1 MMDTTRLEISRLF
14 HRFGFGPK
22 PGEFALAL
30 KQGVDATRT
39 QLLQLVPPAHDV
51 GVSAVVDPVL
61 ADLGNFPQS
70 GTPARATF
78 DMAMKAQRQ
87 MLTLWWLDRMALV
100 ENALTER
107 MTWFWHGHW
116 ATSIGKVEYSL
127 PMYLQNQTLRTNA
140 LGDFGTQSRAMIM
153 DGALQY
159 WLDGGANTV
168 AAPNENLARE
178 FMELF
183 TLGVDHYLQI
193 DVQSVASGLT
203 GYKVNRSNGNVTFIA
218 KNHDSSTFN
227 ILGSPATY
235 NATQI
240 SDLVVARDDC
250 TQFIADRIWFRFISS
265 DVPRPSSNAINTAFI
280 GRNILKT
287 VRAVATSD
295 AMSDPQYSL
304 VKSPVEWFIGLCRAL
319 EITPSKLTKPA
330 QAIDFL
336 NRLGQVPFSPPNVG
350 GWPAGQAWLT
360 AASAQYRLQLAQY
373 LLAHADVS
381 AIKAVPTSSRVRAVG
396 DLLGVSSWS
405 YRTERA
411 LHDVATDPTRI
422 LLLAASSPEY
432 IVSA

>member
-1 MMDTTRLEISRLF
+1 MDTARLEISRLF

-30 KQGVDATRT
+30 KQGLDATRA
-39 QLLQLVPPAHDV
+39 QLLLLVPPAHDV
-51 GVSAVVDPVL
+51 GVSEVMDPVL

-70 GTPARATF
+70 GTSARVTF
-78 DMAMKAQRQ
+78 DTGMRAQRQ

-116 ATSIGKVEYSL
+116 ATSIGKVDYSL
-127 PMYLQNQTLRTNA
+127 PMYLQNQTLRANA
-140 LGDFGTQSRAMIM
+140 LGDFGTQSRTMIT

-159 WLDGGANTV
+159 WLDGGGSTV
-168 AAPNENLARE
+168 TAPNENLARE

-193 DVQSVASGLT
+193 DVQSVARGLT
-203 GYKVNRSNGNVTFIA
+203 GYRVNRSNGNVTFIA
-218 KNHDSSTFN
+218 KNHDYSTLN
-227 ILGSPATY
+227 ILGSTGTF

-240 SDLVVARDDC
+240 SDLIVGRDDC

-265 DVPRPSSNAINTAFI
+265 DIPRPSSNPITAAFKE
-280 GRNILKT
+280 RNILKT

-295 AMSDPQYSL
+295 VMSDPQYSL
-304 VKSPVEWFIGLCRAL
+304 AKSPVEWFIGLCRAL
-319 EITPSKLTKPA
+319 ELTPSRLTKPER
-330 QAIDFL
+330 AIDLL
-336 NRLGQVPFSPPNVG
+336 NKLGQVPFAPPNVG
-350 GWPAGQAWLT
+350 GWPAGEAWLT

-373 LLAHADVS
+373 LLAQADTS
-381 AIKAVPTSSRVRAVG
+381 TIKAVPTSSRVKAVA
-396 DLLGVSSWS
+396 DLLGVPSWS

-411 LHDVATDPTRI
+411 LHDVSTNPTRL

>member
-1 MMDTTRLEISRLF
+1 MEIQRLETARLF
-14 HRFGFGPK
+14 QRFGFGPK

-30 KQGVDATRT
+30 KQGVDATRA
-39 QLLQLVPPAHDV
+39 QLLNPLPTDIGVNAVP
-51 GVSAVVDPVL
+51 DPVL
-61 ADLGNFPQS
+61 PDLGNFPQT
-70 GTPARATF
+70 GTPARAIF
-78 DMAMKAQRQ
+78 DIAMKEQRQ
-87 MLTLWWLDRMALV
+87 NLILWWLDRMAV
-100 ENALTER
+100 ANNALVER

-127 PMYLQNQTLRTNA
+127 PMYLQNQTLRANA
-140 LGDFGTQSRAMIM
+140 LGDFATQARTMIV

-168 AAPNENLARE
+168 TAPNENLARE

-183 TLGVDHYLQI
+183 TLGVDHYLQA
-193 DVQSVASGLT
+193 DVQSVSRGLT
-203 GYKVNRSNGNVTFIA
+203 GYKVNRSNGNVTFVA
-218 KNHDSSTFN
+218 KNHDSSTLN
-227 ILGSPATY
+227 ILGTQGTY

-250 TQFIADRIWFRFISS
+250 TQFIADRLWFRFISS
-265 DVPRPSSNAINTAFI
+265 DLPRPSSNPIGAAFT

-287 VRAVATSD
+287 LNAVAASD

-319 EITPSKLTKPA
+319 RITPSKLAKPE
-330 QAIDFL
+330 QVL
-336 NRLGQVPFSPPNVG
+336 NLLDKLGQIPLVPPNVG
-350 GWPAGQAWLT
+350 GWPAGEAWLT
-360 AASAQYRLQLAQY
+360 AASAQYRLQIAQY
-373 LLAHADVS
+373 LLAHVDIS
-381 AIKAVPTSSRVRAVG
+381 TIKLIPASSRVTAVS
-396 DLLGVSSWS
+396 DLLGVAGWS

-411 LHDVATDPTRI
+411 LHDVVNDPTRL